1 MLQHLPGGHEV
12 ELRPIRPG
20 DKHGLASGLSR
31 LSARSVYR
39 RFLSPKPAF
48 SVAELRYLTEV
59 DGHDHVAL
67 VIEDPLE
74 AGELIGVGRWIRLA
88 DEPSTAEIA
97 ITVAD
102 CWQGRGIGSLLA
114 SVLGDEAQWHGI
126 RRFTATMSAENVP
139 ALRLLEKAA
148 DRLNLRHNGSLDDAI
163 VDLAA

>member
-1 MLQHLPGGHEV
+1 MLQRLPGGDEL

-48 SVAELRYLTEV
+48 SLAELRYLTEV
-59 DGHDHVAL
+59 DGRNHVAI
-67 VIEDPLE
+67 VVDDPDHP
-74 AGELIGVGRWIRLA
+74 GELIAVGRWVRLA
-88 DEPSTAEIA
+88 EDPDAAEIA

-102 CWQGRGIGSLLA
+102 CWQRRGLGSLLA
-114 SVLGDEAQWHGI
+114 RALGEEARAQGI
-126 RRFTATMSAENVP
+126 RRFTATMSAQNTA

-148 DRLNLRHNGSLDDAI
+148 DHLELSHHGRTDDAV